1 MKFISFLFLIFPIVV
16 LASGEKSQVFSNFSG
31 SFKLASIDSATYSTS
46 FAGRQQATGEIVFE
60 IALDENQES
69 SVRSISFIPDDPNL
83 FPAVASGFYAKAAT
97 KIELI
102 NTERVKELLF
112 LDFEWRK
119 ALAEQK
125 SFISKRGS
133 LELKSYTTTIECDT
147 RQYFAEMVS
156 FSASQEVSFFET
168 RSELAGC

>member
-1 MKFISFLFLIFPIVV
+1 MKFISFLFLIFPTIV
-16 LASGEKSQVFSNFSG
+16 LASAEKSQVFSDFSG
-31 SFKLASIDSATYSTS
+31 SFKLASIDPVTYSTS
-46 FAGRQQATGEIVFE
+46 FAGRQQARGEIVFE
-60 IALDENQES
+60 IVLDENEEN
-69 SVRSISFIPDDPNL
+69 SVRSISFIPDDPSL
-83 FPAVASGFYAKAAT
+83 FPAVASGFYARAAT

-168 RSELAGC
+168 RSGLAGC